1 MRQPLVA
8 GNWKMNG
15 SLDGIIALVEG
26 IKAGM
31 NSVTTAEM
39 AVCPPYVYIPQVAA
53 LLQGSAISLGAQD
66 VSDQEA
72 GAYTGEVAP
81 AMLTEIGC
89 KYVIVGHS
97 ERRSLYGESD
107 EFTASKFAAARKAGL
122 VPILCVGELLEERE
136 QGITEDVVARQLDA
150 VIGLEGIAALGGAV
164 IAYEPVWAIGTGKT
178 ASPDQAQAVHA
189 FIRGKL
195 AALDSDIA
203 AKVRIL
209 YGGSMNPGNA
219 AELLSMG
226 DIDGGLIGGAS
237 LKPDDFL
244 AIGKAGNA

>member
-39 AVCPPYVYIPQVAA
+39 AVCPPDVYIPQVAA

-81 AMLTEIGC
+81 AMLTEIG
-89 KYVIVGHS
+89 
-97 ERRSLYGESD
+97 
-107 EFTASKFAAARKAGL
+107 
-122 VPILCVGELLEERE
+122 
-136 QGITEDVVARQLDA
+136 
-150 VIGLEGIAALGGAV
+150 
-164 IAYEPVWAIGTGKT
+164 
-178 ASPDQAQAVHA
+178 
-189 FIRGKL
+189 
-195 AALDSDIA
+195 
-203 AKVRIL
+203 
-209 YGGSMNPGNA
+209 
-219 AELLSMG
+219 
-226 DIDGGLIGGAS
+226 
-237 LKPDDFL
+237 
-244 AIGKAGNA
+244 